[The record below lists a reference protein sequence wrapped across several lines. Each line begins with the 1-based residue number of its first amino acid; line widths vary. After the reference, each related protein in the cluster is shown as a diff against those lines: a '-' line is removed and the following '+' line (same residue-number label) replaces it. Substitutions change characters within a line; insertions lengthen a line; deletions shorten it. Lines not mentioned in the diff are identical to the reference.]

1 LNSIMSS
8 ESLFIRIENELV
20 LARDVDADSVVYKG
34 FFVIDCEVK
43 EVISQV
49 HVKSTRRD
57 ATHS

>member
-1 LNSIMSS
+1 MSS
-8 ESLFIRIENELV
+8 ESLFIRVEDELV